1 MKTVY
6 TAGSD
11 SGSKHSFVFVLTSKY
26 GSDQDFEI
34 TLGRFTLI
42 FTLIFEFSLL
52 YKFFE
57 RVSGSKMLST
67 SQKLIFGFQP
77 PTFRETF

>member
-11 SGSKHSFVFVLTSKY
+11 SGSKHSFVFVFTTS
-26 GSDQDFEI
+26 SDQGFEI

-52 YKFFE
+52 NKSFE
-57 RVSGSKMLST
+57 RVSGSKMPLT
-67 SQKLIFGFQP
+67 SQKLTFGLQP